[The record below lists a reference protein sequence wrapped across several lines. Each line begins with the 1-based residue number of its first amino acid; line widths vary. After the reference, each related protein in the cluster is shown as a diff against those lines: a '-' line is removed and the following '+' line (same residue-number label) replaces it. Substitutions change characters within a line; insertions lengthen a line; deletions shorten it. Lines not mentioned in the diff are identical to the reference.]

1 MKPAEGRQRVVI
13 EDVRPQVDSG
23 RFPAKRV
30 VGERFVVTAAVFGD
44 GHDVVAARLVYRK
57 QGERAWRSE
66 PMLPLGND
74 IWSGSFVVESEGSYQ
89 YSVEGWVDDFATWL
103 RDFKKRSDA
112 GQDLSLAW
120 QSGALLVEKA
130 SRRAKKGDAKRL
142 REAMVEFR
150 ARGES
155 REPSG
160 EASQGVPAAD
170 VIALMERCPDLR
182 FGSRYKP
189 DLELEVDRERA
200 GFSAWYELFPRS
212 TSPVEGRHG
221 TFKDAEAW
229 LPYIAGMGFD
239 VLYLPPIHPIGTSF
253 RKGPNNAVEAAPG
266 DPGSPWAIGSAE
278 GGHTAIHPE
287 LGTLKDF
294 HHLVAKAK
302 EAGMEIALDI
312 AFQCSPDH
320 PWVSEHP
327 AWFRHRPDGSIQ
339 YAENPPK
346 KYQDI
351 YPLDFE
357 SEEWR
362 SLWDE
367 LRDVFLYWAEQGV
380 SIFRVD
386 NPHTKAFAFWEWVI
400 PEVKKHA
407 PDAVFLAEAFTR
419 PHVMYG
425 LAKRGFSQSYTYFTW
440 RTGKEELM
448 EYFTELSQTEVKEFF
463 RPNVWPNTPDILH
476 ESLQNG
482 GRASFMFRVILAATL
497 SPNYGIYGPAYE
509 LGEQVPIRE
518 GSEEYLHSEKYQLRS
533 WDREAPHSIA
543 PLIARLNQIRR
554 SNAALRNLTSLRF
567 HGTDNEFLICYS
579 KRSDDGKN
587 VLLMVVNLDP
597 LRTQSGWTQLD
608 LKELGVAEQ
617 GSFTVRDLLH
627 EAEYVWSGARNYI
640 ELAPG
645 SKPAH
650 ILEIV
655 LWDSGNPEQPGSDQ
669 ERSKFDQ

>member
-57 QGERAWRSE
+57 QGERAWRSA

-182 FGSRYKP
+182 FGLRYKP

-367 LRDVFLYWAEQGV
+367 LRDVFLYWAQQGV

-650 ILEIV
+650 IFELVSWNAEEA
-655 LWDSGNPEQPGSDQ
+655 EQPGSDQ
-669 ERSKFDQ
+669 QRSKYDD

>member
-89 YSVEGWVDDFATWL
+89 YSVEGWVDDFATWM